1 MSNKTKHT
9 PKVIKAQIVEQAS
22 DKTDPLA
29 LKTEELIK
37 QVDQAISSPVMDTP
51 TDKKYFRDFFKAFQI
66 GKDGKP
72 QPTEIK
78 VNLFFPPQGSVVSM
92 IVRTPEQAKIVPPEA
107 RSFVLDKDGNPLPEW
122 VQVRNMFDRP
132 HKKVAIVGF
141 ADTKDQTPF
150 DDPSFE
156 IWGLNDLHGS
166 LKRYDR
172 WFDLH
177 PRDNIELDTKLMR
190 NAGQTPPENIGLSGL
205 RKLNVPVYMQNRYED
220 VPASLKFPLDE
231 IIKSFQ
237 FGKYM
242 TNSISYM
249 TAMAIYEGYEEIHIY
264 GVDMAVGTEYVNQRP
279 SCEYWCGVAAGRG
292 IKLYIPAASDLLKC
306 RFMYGFEEAI
316 QDVYNEKLDNMGKNM
331 TERHRMICQQEQQ
344 AHDARMQYEG
354 AMGCRS
360 EIQKIWANLHDK
372 I

>member
-1 MSNKTKHT
+1 MRKSEML
-9 PKVIKAQIVEQAS
+9 KAKIVEQ
-22 DKTDPLA
+22 KPVDPLEK
-29 LKTEELIK
+29 KTEDLLK
-37 QVDQAISSPVMDTP
+37 QVDEVIATPPVTV
-51 TDKKYFRDFFKAFQI
+51 KLYFKDFFKTYQI
-66 GKDGKP
+66 DKNGQP
-72 QPTEIK
+72 QPVVLKEK
-78 VNLFFPPQGSVVSM
+78 LFFPPQGAPASM
-92 IVRTPEQAKIVPPEA
+92 IVRSKEMAAAVPPEA
-107 RSFVLDKDGNPLPEW
+107 RPFVLDKDGNPLPEW
-122 VQVRNMFDRP
+122 IQIRNMFDRP

-141 ADTKDQTPF
+141 ADTKDQAPF

-172 WFDLH
+172 WFDIH

-205 RKLNVPVYMQNRYED
+205 KKLNVPIYMQDRYED
-220 VPASLKFPLDE
+220 VPFSVKFPLKE
-231 IIKSFQ
+231 ITESFQ

-249 TAMAIYEGYEEIHIY
+249 TALAIYEGYEEIHIY

-279 SCEYWCGVAAGRG
+279 SCEYWVGVAAGRG
-292 IKLYIPAASDLLKC
+292 IKLFIPNASDLCKT

-316 QDVYNEKLDNMGKNM
+316 QNEYNEKLDNMAKNM
-331 TERHRMICQQEQQ
+331 SERHRQICQQEQQ
-344 AHDARMQYEG
+344 AHDARMQFEG
-354 AMGCRS
+354 AMGCRA

-372 I
+372 L